1 MDNVLL
7 VVKNL
12 KKTFPR
18 SETDVK
24 AVRGVSFS
32 VGEGEIF
39 GIVGE
44 SGSGKST
51 VLRLIAGTEA
61 CDSGSV
67 VFDGREIS
75 RLLHRSRRDVWRRM
89 QMVFQ
94 FPAASFDPRMTVRG
108 AICEPL
114 RHYCGLRSREALDAA
129 ARELMEAVY
138 LDPALLDRYA
148 AELSGGQCQRAAIAR
163 AISVS
168 PRLLLCDEV
177 TSAMDV
183 SAQANIVSLLTALSA
198 KLRMG
203 VVFVSHDIALVS
215 NICRRCIVM
224 RDGLVETVGE
234 ISEIIRSPQT
244 AYTKRL
250 IESAGTDI

>member
-1 MDNVLL
+1 
-7 VVKNL
+7 VVENL
-12 KKTFPR
+12 KKTFPKG
-18 SETDVK
+18 ETDVK
-24 AVRGVSFS
+24 AVRSVGFS
-32 VGEGEIF
+32 VEAGEIF

-67 VFDGREIS
+67 VFAGRDITRLSRRERRGIYREI
-75 RLLHRSRRDVWRRM
+75 

-108 AICEPL
+108 ALYEPL
-114 RHYCGLRSREALDAA
+114 RNFRGLRSPKELDTA
-129 ARELMEAVY
+129 ARELMTAVG
-138 LDPALLDRYA
+138 LDAALLDRYA

-177 TSAMDV
+177 TSALDV

-198 KLRMG
+198 ELRMS
-203 VVFVSHDIALVS
+203 VLFVSHDIALVS

-224 RDGLVETVGE
+224 CGGLVEAAGAVD
-234 ISEIIRSPQT
+234 EIIRAPRT

-250 IESAGTDI
+250 VAAAGTAAPAFSPE

>member
-1 MDNVLL
+1 MDELLL
-7 VVKNL
+7 VVENL
-12 KKTFPR
+12 KKTFPKG
-18 SETDVK
+18 ETDVK
-24 AVRGVSFS
+24 AVRGVGFS
-32 VGEGEIF
+32 VEAGEIF

-51 VLRLIAGTEA
+51 VLRLIAGTET
-61 CDSGSV
+61 CDSGTV
-67 VFDGREIS
+67 VYGGRDITH
-75 RLLHRSRRDVWRRM
+75 LPRRARRAVYRGI

-108 AICEPL
+108 ALYEPL
-114 RHYCGLRSREALDAA
+114 RNFRGLRSPKELDAA
-129 ARELMEAVY
+129 ARELTAAVG

-177 TSAMDV
+177 TSALDV
-183 SAQANIVSLLTALSA
+183 SAQANIVSLLMAQSVRLHMS
-198 KLRMG
+198 
-203 VVFVSHDIALVS
+203 VVFVSHDIALVG

-224 RDGLVETVGE
+224 RDGQVEAAGTVGE
-234 ISEIIRSPQT
+234 ILRSPQT

-250 IESAGTDI
+250 IASAAAV